1 MAETVTPQN
10 DPGTTTNQQAPGA
23 VITPAGVP
31 RSVEDRL
38 TAMEHSAE
46 PQAPQPVAP
55 LRMPAQPIV
64 PQQPVTPLVPAVVLP
79 TPQPQPVFSQPA
91 VPTQPVGQIAV
102 AAEDQLPVGPVIDE
116 EGSIVWTASEFIAHE
131 KAASWY
137 GTLALVAVI
146 ATAFVYLLTKDE
158 ISSVV
163 VIVCALAFGFYAG
176 RQPQQVRY
184 VLADFGV
191 GVGDKFYPFEE
202 FRSFTI
208 ARDGAFSSIIF
219 YPLKRFSTFTTIYYA
234 PENEEQIVDIL
245 AERLPFEEHQPDP
258 VDRLMRKVRF

>member
-10 DPGTTTNQQAPGA
+10 DPGTTTANQQAPGA
-23 VITPAGVP
+23 VITPAGAP

-55 LRMPAQPIV
+55 LRMPQQSV
-64 PQQPVTPLVPAVVLP
+64 SPQAVSAAVLP
-79 TPQPQPVFSQPA
+79 APQPPVLPQPPA
-91 VPTQPVGQIAV
+91 PTQHVGQVAV
-102 AAEDQLPVGPVIDE
+102 AAEEQLPQGPVIDE

-137 GTLALVAVI
+137 GALALVTVI